1 MGALMIIQADITN
14 PEQFMEYAKRAPAL
28 IEKFGGRYRCMRG
41 QVEQLEGKTDNRKIV
56 VSEWPSMEAAQSFWH
71 SDEYAELKK
80 VREGAA
86 VIDVNLVEITNE

>member
-1 MGALMIIQADITN
+1 MGALMIIQADITD
-14 PEQFMEYAKRAPAL
+14 PGQFMEYAKRAPAL

-41 QVEQLEGKTDNRKIV
+41 AVEQLEGKPDNRKIV
-56 VSEWPSMEAAQSFWH
+56 VSEWPSMEAAQMFWN

-86 VIDVNLVEITNE
+86 EIDVNLVEITGE